1 MYEGIKKFDRDRLT
15 LYISVMETLIL
26 GIESSCD
33 ETSAAVVRNGKEL
46 LSNIVSSQIDIHNIF
61 GGVVPEIASR
71 KHTETIIEVIKH
83 ALSKSSLQL
92 QDIDAIA
99 VTEGPGLIGSLLIG
113 ISTAKSIAFAL
124 DKPLV
129 GVNHLEAHISAIHLQ
144 DEIGFPFIA
153 LIVSGGH
160 TNLYLVNDYL
170 DFQLLGN
177 TRDDAAGEAFDKAAK
192 VLDLGYPGGIEIDKL
207 AKNGDK
213 KAIRFPRPMNDKS
226 CDFSF
231 SGLKTSLI
239 NFVNKNG
246 VNSENELNDICASF
260 QEAIVETLIDKTLN
274 AAKKHRVNN
283 ILIAGGVACNSR
295 LRQMSKERIETIGF
309 KVFIPSPSLC
319 TDNAAM
325 IASLGFYRYENGETS
340 ELSISPYSTN
350 KINPRNYNS

>member
-1 MYEGIKKFDRDRLT
+1 
-15 LYISVMETLIL
+15 METLIL

-33 ETSAAVVRNGKEL
+33 ETAAAVVKDGKKL

-71 KHTETIIEVIKH
+71 KHTETIIEVVNRSLNE
-83 ALSKSSLQL
+83 ASSSLD
-92 QDIDAIA
+92 DIKAIA

-113 ISTAKSIAFAL
+113 ISTAKTLCFAL

-144 DEIGFPFIA
+144 DEISFPFVA

-170 DFQLLGN
+170 DFRLLGN

-192 VLDLGYPGGIEIDKL
+192 VLGLGYPGGVEIDRR
-207 AKNGDK
+207 AKNGDPT
-213 KAIRFPRPMNDKS
+213 AISFPRPLKDKS
-226 CDFSF
+226 SDFSF

-239 NFVNKNG
+239 NFVNNNG
-246 VNSENELNDICASF
+246 VDSDNELNDICASF
-260 QEAIVETLIDKTLN
+260 QEAIVETLIEKTLA
-274 AAKKHRVNN
+274 AAKKHKVKNV
-283 ILIAGGVACNSR
+283 LIAGGVACNSR
-295 LRQMSKERIETIGF
+295 LRQLSKERIDASGI
-309 KVFIPSPSLC
+309 KVYIPAPFLC

-325 IASLGFYRYENGETS
+325 IASLGYYRFNNS
-340 ELSISPYSTN
+340 ELSKLDLTPYSTN
-350 KINPRNYNS
+350 KARN

>member
-1 MYEGIKKFDRDRLT
+1 MK
-15 LYISVMETLIL
+15 TLIL

-33 ETSAAVVRNGKEL
+33 ETAAAVVKDGKEL

-71 KHTETIIEVIKH
+71 KHTETIVEVIKQ
-83 ALSKSSLQL
+83 SLKEASIEL
-92 QDIDAIA
+92 KDIDAIA

-113 ISTAKSIAFAL
+113 ISTAKSLAFAL

-144 DEIGFPFIA
+144 DKIGFPFIA

-170 DFQLLGN
+170 DFKLIGN
-177 TRDDAAGEAFDKAAK
+177 TRDDAAGEAFDKGAK
-192 VLDLGYPGGIEIDKL
+192 MLGLGYPGGMQVDKL
-207 AKNGDK
+207 AKKGSAN
-213 KAIRFPRPMNDKS
+213 AIRFPRPLNDKS
-226 CDFSF
+226 FDFSF

-246 VNSENELNDICASF
+246 VNSDEELNNICASF
-260 QEAIVETLIDKTLN
+260 QEAIVETLIKKTLN
-274 AAKKHRVNN
+274 AAKKYKVEN

-295 LRQMSKERIETIGF
+295 LRELSKENIETKGF
-309 KVFIPSPSLC
+309 KVFIPAPNLC

-325 IASLGFYRYENGETS
+325 IAALGHYRYKNNDIS
-340 ELSISPYSTN
+340 DLRLSPYSTN
-350 KINPRNYNS
+350 KVNPKSYTS